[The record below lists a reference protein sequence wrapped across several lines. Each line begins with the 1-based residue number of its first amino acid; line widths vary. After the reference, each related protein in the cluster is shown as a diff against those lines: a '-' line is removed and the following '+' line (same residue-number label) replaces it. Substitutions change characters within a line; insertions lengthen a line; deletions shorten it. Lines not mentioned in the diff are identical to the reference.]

1 MKQGLSEMIRV
12 KWLAILSSLMMASL
26 VSSTGLAEETLGKTY
41 PITEPDMLD
50 EIQGKLKAMEKSGQ
64 LKLLQQEAVNRSRNS
79 IEHPKALP
87 GLTRTQVARTFYFD
101 PSWRVPRDIVT
112 PDGQV
117 IARANDVVNPLDYM
131 PLTKHLVFF
140 DQGDPA
146 QVKLAAGLIKKY
158 DGRVKPI
165 LVAGEPLTLTR
176 AWKQQVYFDQSGY
189 LIRRFGIT
197 QVPALVSQDNRRIRI
212 DELEVKN

>member
-1 MKQGLSEMIRV
+1 MIRF
-12 KWLAILSSLMMASL
+12 KWISALLGLLMAMPGFA
-26 VSSTGLAEETLGKTY
+26 ADNLGKTY
-41 PITEPDMLD
+41 PITEPDMLE
-50 EIQGKLKAMEKSGQ
+50 EIQGKLKAMDKSGQ
-64 LKLLQQEAVNRSRNS
+64 LKQLQQEAINRSKNS
-79 IEHPKALP
+79 IEHPRAVS
-87 GLTRTQVARTFYFD
+87 GLTRTKMARTFYFD
-101 PSWRVPRDIVT
+101 PTWRVPRDIVT

-117 IARANDVVNPLDYM
+117 IARANDRVNPLDYM

-176 AWKQQVYFDQSGY
+176 QWKQQVYFDQSGY
-189 LIRRFGIT
+189 LTRRFGIT
-197 QVPALVSQDNRRIRI
+197 QVPALVSQENRRIRI
-212 DELEVKN
+212 DELEPK